1 MNPHANENLSLCES
15 FIRSLEAKRYRPNT
29 IRSYKNTLKHYL
41 ADLNTYALSVKEVRP
56 PDLMRIAER
65 WLNLP
70 TNSYNHRLSQVRRF
84 HEWLV
89 MLGEQTVNPVI
100 SSFYARPERI
110 EKEIMTKKD
119 DEQILINASY
129 KPIRVNLAIRLMRF
143 TGIRVSE
150 LQTILRSS
158 IEHYQNGTTL
168 QIDALKFSK
177 SRVVVLTDP
186 LTIQLLKV
194 YLRDH
199 HVFGKYLSLPTPTT
213 IAWFFQSVEDRLSFA
228 VRSHDLRRFYATE
241 LAKDGVPVPII
252 SRLLGHENISTT
264 ENYIIIK
271 NADIFEHFGLIK

>member
-1 MNPHANENLSLCES
+1 MNPHANGNLSLCES

-129 KPIRVNLAIRLMRF
+129 KPIRINLAVRLMRY
-143 TGIRVSE
+143 TGVRVSE
-150 LQTILRSS
+150 LQTILKSS
-158 IEHYQNGTTL
+158 IEHFDKGSTL
-168 QIDALKFSK
+168 QIDAHKFSK
-177 SRVVVLTDP
+177 SRIVVLQDP
-186 LTIQLLKV
+186 ITIQLLKI

-241 LAKDGVPVPII
+241 LAKNNVPVPII

>member
-1 MNPHANENLSLCES
+1 MNPHATENLSLYES

-29 IRSYKNTLKHYL
+29 IRSYRNGLNHYL
-41 ADLNTYALSVKEVRP
+41 ADLNTYNLSVKEVRP
-56 PDLMRIAER
+56 PDLMRISEN
-65 WLNLP
+65 WIEMP

-89 MLGEQTVNPVI
+89 MLGEQPVNPVL
-100 SSFYARPERI
+100 SGFYARPERL
-110 EKEIMTKKD
+110 EKEIMTQQD
-119 DEQILINASY
+119 DAHILLNASY
-129 KPIRVNLAIRLMRF
+129 KPIRINLAVRLMRY

-150 LQTILRSS
+150 LQTILKSS
-158 IEHYQNGTTL
+158 IEHYENGSTM
-168 QIDALKFSK
+168 QIDAHKFSK
-177 SRVVVLTDP
+177 SRIVVLQDQ
-186 LTIQLLKV
+186 LTINLLKI

-199 HVFGKYLSLPTPTT
+199 HIFGKYLSLPTPTT

-252 SRLLGHENISTT
+252 SRLLGHENLATT

>member
-1 MNPHANENLSLCES
+1 MNPHANENLNLCNS
-15 FIRSLEAKRYRPNT
+15 FIRTLEAKRYRPNT
-29 IRSYKNTLKHYL
+29 IRSYRNGLKHYL
-41 ADLNTYALSVKEVRP
+41 ADLDNNELSVKEVRP
-56 PDLMRIAER
+56 PDLMRISEN

-70 TNSYNHRLSQVRRF
+70 TNSYNHRLSQVRRL

-89 MLGEQTVNPVI
+89 MLGEQTVNPVL
-100 SSFYARPERI
+100 SGFYARPDRI
-110 EKEIMTKKD
+110 DKEVMSKKD
-119 DEQILINASY
+119 DEQILLNASY
-129 KPIRVNLAIRLMRF
+129 KPIRINLAVRLMRF

-150 LQTILRSS
+150 LQTILKSS
-158 IEHYQNGTTL
+158 VTHYENGSTL
-168 QIDALKFSK
+168 QIDAHKFSK
-177 SRVVVLTDP
+177 SRIVVLQDQ
-186 LTIQLLKV
+186 LTIQMLKV

-213 IAWFFQSVEDRLSFA
+213 LAWFFQSVEDRLSFG
-228 VRSHDLRRFYATE
+228 VRSHDLRRYYATQ

>member
-119 DEQILINASY
+119 DEQILTNASY
-129 KPIRVNLAIRLMRF
+129 KPIRVNLAVRLMRF

-158 IEHYQNGTTL
+158 IEHFDNGSTL
-168 QIDALKFSK
+168 QIDAHKFSK
-177 SRVVVLTDP
+177 SRIVVLQDP
-186 LTIQLLKV
+186 LTIQLLKI

-213 IAWFFQSVEDRLSFA
+213 LAWFFQSVEDRLSFA

-252 SRLLGHENISTT
+252 SRLLGHENLATT

>member
-110 EKEIMTKKD
+110 EKEIMTQQD
-119 DEQILINASY
+119 DAHILLNASY
-129 KPIRVNLAIRLMRF
+129 KPIRINLAVRLMRF

-158 IEHYQNGTTL
+158 IEHFDNGSTL
-168 QIDALKFSK
+168 QIDAYKFSK
-177 SRVVVLTDP
+177 SRIVILQDP
-186 LTIQLLKV
+186 LTIQLLKI

-213 IAWFFQSVEDRLSFA
+213 LAWFFQSVEDRLSFA

-241 LAKDGVPVPII
+241 LAKNNVPVPII
-252 SRLLGHENISTT
+252 SRLLGHENLATT

-271 NADIFEHFGLIK
+271 NADIYEHFGLIK

>member
-1 MNPHANENLSLCES
+1 MNLYESENIILYDD
-15 FIRSLEAKRYRPNT
+15 FIRTLKAKRYRPNT
-29 IRSYKNTLKHYL
+29 IRSYKNGLKHYL
-41 ADLNTYALSVKEVRP
+41 ADLNSYNLSVKEVRP

-110 EKEIMTKKD
+110 EKEIMTQQD
-119 DEQILINASY
+119 DAHILLNASY
-129 KPIRVNLAIRLMRF
+129 KPIRINLAVRLMRF

-158 IEHYQNGTTL
+158 IEHFDNGSTL
-168 QIDALKFSK
+168 QIDAYKFSK
-177 SRVVVLTDP
+177 SRIVILQDP
-186 LTIQLLKV
+186 LTIQLLKI

-213 IAWFFQSVEDRLSFA
+213 LAWFFQSVEDRLSFA

-241 LAKDGVPVPII
+241 LAKNNVPVPII
-252 SRLLGHENISTT
+252 SRLLGHENLATT

-271 NADIFEHFGLIK
+271 NADIYEHFGLIK

>member
-1 MNPHANENLSLCES
+1 MNPHADENMSLYEN
-15 FIRSLEAKRYRPNT
+15 FIRALKGKRYRPNT
-29 IRSYKNTLKHYL
+29 IRSYENGLRHYL
-41 ADLNTYALSVKEVRP
+41 GDLNTYGLSVKEVRP
-56 PDLMRIAER
+56 PDLMRISEN
-65 WLNLP
+65 WIEMP

-89 MLGEQTVNPVI
+89 MLGEQTVNPVL

-110 EKEIMTKKD
+110 EKEIMTIKD
-119 DEQILINASY
+119 DEQILLNASY
-129 KPIRVNLAIRLMRF
+129 KPIRVNLAVRLMRY

-150 LQTILRSS
+150 LQTVLKSS
-158 IEHYQNGTTL
+158 ITHYENGTTL
-168 QIDALKFSK
+168 QIDAHKFSK
-177 SRVVVLTDP
+177 SRIVVLQDQ
-186 LTIQLLKV
+186 LTIQMLKV

-213 IAWFFQSVEDRLSFA
+213 LAWFFQSVEDRLSFG
-228 VRSHDLRRFYATE
+228 VRSHDLRRYYATQ

-271 NADIFEHFGLIK
+271 NADIFEHFGLVK

>member
-1 MNPHANENLSLCES
+1 MNPHADENLIMCEN
-15 FIRSLEAKRYRPNT
+15 FIRTLQAKRYRPNT
-29 IRSYKNTLKHYL
+29 IRSYRNGLRHYL
-41 ADLNTYALSVKEVRP
+41 ADLNTYNLSVKEVRP
-56 PDLMRIAER
+56 PDLLRISEN

-158 IEHYQNGTTL
+158 IEHYQNGTTI
-168 QIDALKFSK
+168 QIDAHKFSK
-177 SRVVVLTDP
+177 SRIVVLQDP
-186 LTIQLLKV
+186 LTIQLLKI
-194 YLRDH
+194 YIRDH
-199 HVFGKYLSLPTPTT
+199 YVFGKYLPLPTPTT

-264 ENYIIIK
+264 ESYIVIK
-271 NADIFEHFGLIK
+271 SADIFEHFGLIK

>member
-119 DEQILINASY
+119 DEQILTNASY
-129 KPIRVNLAIRLMRF
+129 KPIRVNLAVRLMRF

-158 IEHYQNGTTL
+158 IEHFDNGSTL
-168 QIDALKFSK
+168 QIDAHKFSK
-177 SRVVVLTDP
+177 SRIVILQDP
-186 LTIQLLKV
+186 LTIQLLKI

-213 IAWFFQSVEDRLSFA
+213 LAWFFQSVEDRLSFA

-252 SRLLGHENISTT
+252 SRLLGHENLATT

>member
-1 MNPHANENLSLCES
+1 MNPYADENLNLCES
-15 FIRSLEAKRYRPNT
+15 FLRTLEAKRYRPNT
-29 IRSYKNTLKHYL
+29 IRSYRNGLRHYL
-41 ADLNTYALSVKEVRP
+41 ADLNTYNLSVKEVRP
-56 PDLMRIAER
+56 PDLLRISEN

-110 EKEIMTKKD
+110 EKQIMTKD
-119 DEQILINASY
+119 DDAQILLNASY
-129 KPIRVNLAIRLMRF
+129 KPIRVNLAVRLMRY

-150 LQTILRSS
+150 LQTILKSS
-158 IEHYQNGTTL
+158 IAHYEKGSTL
-168 QIDALKFSK
+168 QIDAHKFSK
-177 SRVVVLTDP
+177 SRIVVLQDP
-186 LTIQLLKV
+186 ITIQMLKV

-199 HVFGKYLSLPTPTT
+199 YVFGKYLSLPTPTT
-213 IAWFFQSVEDRLSFA
+213 IAWFFQSVEDRLTFP